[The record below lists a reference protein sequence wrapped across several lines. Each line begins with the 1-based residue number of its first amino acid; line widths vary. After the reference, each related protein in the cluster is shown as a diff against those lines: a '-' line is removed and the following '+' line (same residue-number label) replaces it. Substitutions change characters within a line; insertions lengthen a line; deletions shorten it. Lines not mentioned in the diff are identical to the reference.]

1 MLKIDGKNGHIAI
14 CGEAKD
20 LLAEMTT
27 LIHTLDERFCDY
39 TDDPETTADTFHWCF
54 DHALKGMD
62 ELEDEL
68 DEEIWSR
75 IAGDNE

>member
-1 MLKIDGKNGHIAI
+1 MLKIDGKNGHVAI

-27 LIHTLDERFCDY
+27 LIHTLYERFCDY
-39 TDDPETTADTFHWCF
+39 TGDPETTADTFHWCF